1 MELERIGD
9 FRVCGLK
16 RGRLRRG
23 LEGVLVVLLW
33 GIRRAWS
40 RIFLFCLVVDVV
52 EWREE
57 RDGSWRGEGII
68 KEVDFGIEI
77 IKTD

>member
-40 RIFLFCLVVDVV
+40 RTFLFWLVVVVVV
-52 EWREE
+52 EWREEE
-57 RDGSWRGEGII
+57 RDGSWRGEESSKKLTLG
-68 KEVDFGIEI
+68 
-77 IKTD
+77 

>member
-33 GIRRAWS
+33 GIRRASS
-40 RIFLFCLVVDVV
+40 RIFFFVWVLML
-52 EWREE
+52 WSGE
-57 RDGSWRGEGII
+57 RKGGMEVRGGKGSSKKLTLGG
-68 KEVDFGIEI
+68 V
-77 IKTD
+77 

>member
-1 MELERIGD
+1 M
-9 FRVCGLK
+9 
-16 RGRLRRG
+16 
-23 LEGVLVVLLW
+23 VLLW

-40 RIFLFCLVVDVV
+40 RTFLFCLVVVVVVV
-52 EWREE
+52 EWREEE